1 MFKGLI
7 EKEEI
12 VKVVVYQVV
21 MIFLGIVF
29 SRGRIQLKD
38 SVLCRYRRVRSLLA
52 KQTYS
57 TV

>member
-12 VKVVVYQVV
+12 IKVVVLPGCDD
-21 MIFLGIVF
+21 ISLVF

-52 KQTYS
+52 KQTHS